1 MESVIRFF
9 KYKDLRNRAIYV
21 LALLVVFRILASTPI
36 PGVDLEKIHRFFAS
50 NQFLGLL
57 NLFSGGAMRNFSL
70 AMLGVGPYITAIIIM
85 QLLTLIFPRLKEMYY
100 EEGEMGRAKFNRYS
114 RYLTVPLAAVQG
126 FGFLNFLR
134 VQGIYQPEN
143 WFMIIEDVI
152 LVVAGSIFL
161 MWIGELITTKN
172 LGNGISIIIFA
183 GIVAGWP
190 QTIRATVLG
199 YSAEKLSTYLAFF
212 VMAVLV
218 VAGIVIVNEAERRIP
233 VTYAKRV
240 RGMKMYGGFSTYL
253 PIKVNQAGVI
263 PIIFALA
270 VVLFPQFLA
279 QFLSGVDNIVAQK
292 ISEICI
298 AFLRNNWLYGIFY
311 FLLVFVFTYFY
322 TAVTFDPKEISQNLQ
337 RWGGFIPGIR
347 PGPQTAQFLKKVIY
361 RTTFVGALFLGAVAI
376 LPLITRS
383 FTGSAA
389 LSIGGTSI
397 LIVVAVVIE
406 IINQIKAELAM
417 REY

>member
-190 QTIRATVLG
+190 QTIRATILG

-212 VMAVLV
+212 VMAILV

-298 AFLRNNWLYGIFY
+298 AFLRNNWLY
-311 FLLVFVFTYFY
+311 
-322 TAVTFDPKEISQNLQ
+322 
-337 RWGGFIPGIR
+337 
-347 PGPQTAQFLKKVIY
+347 
-361 RTTFVGALFLGAVAI
+361 
-376 LPLITRS
+376 
-383 FTGSAA
+383 
-389 LSIGGTSI
+389 
-397 LIVVAVVIE
+397 
-406 IINQIKAELAM
+406 
-417 REY
+417 

>member
-1 MESVIRFF
+1 
-9 KYKDLRNRAIYV
+9 
-21 LALLVVFRILASTPI
+21 
-36 PGVDLEKIHRFFAS
+36 
-50 NQFLGLL
+50 
-57 NLFSGGAMRNFSL
+57 
-70 AMLGVGPYITAIIIM
+70 
-85 QLLTLIFPRLKEMYY
+85 
-100 EEGEMGRAKFNRYS
+100 
-114 RYLTVPLAAVQG
+114 
-126 FGFLNFLR
+126 
-134 VQGIYQPEN
+134 
-143 WFMIIEDVI
+143 
-152 LVVAGSIFL
+152 
-161 MWIGELITTKN
+161 MWLGELITTKN

-190 QTIRATVLG
+190 QTIRAAILG
-199 YSAEKLSTYLAFF
+199 YSTEELSTYLAFF

-253 PIKVNQAGVI
+253 PVKVNQAGVI

-298 AFLRNNWLYGIFY
+298 AFLRNNWLYGAFY
-311 FLLVFVFTYFY
+311 FLLVFAFTYFY